1 MQSFV
6 ACETFSDCDRPWLW
20 PCQINM
26 RSSLEWKHKTVT
38 KPWSSFA
45 AYFVVQPWSVA
56 RHESIPK
63 PNRMNR
69 AAVQQKVFPPIG
81 IKAPNLLMLVNWHC
95 QCLPVSLGDK
105 WAFWFATGENDEA
118 RWHQKISV
126 AHCANKPGASTRTHR
141 RKLYSKKERLSAK
154 WCCKVS
160 IFGQQKHCF
169 GKSWCTSVSSIQL
182 GQRSIVLKPVF
193 CWHFDVSVLKNI

>member
-45 AYFVVQPWSVA
+45 AYFVGQPWSVA

-63 PNRMNR
+63 PNRIQMNR
-69 AAVQQKVFPPIG
+69 AAVQQKIFPPIG
-81 IKAPNLLMLVNWHC
+81 I
-95 QCLPVSLGDK
+95 
-105 WAFWFATGENDEA
+105 
-118 RWHQKISV
+118 
-126 AHCANKPGASTRTHR
+126 STSNQSSESFDV
-141 RKLYSKKERLSAK
+141 RKLTNEHFDLLRVRTMKQDDIKRSPLYIVQTNLVHPHAPIEGNSTAKKERLSAK